1 MVMIELATLADA
13 QSIHQLL
20 TDCDLSISEVLEPG
34 TVYFVARLSEK
45 VVGVCGL
52 EFDGESALLRS
63 VAVDNGMR
71 GRGIARALI
80 DDALRELHCK
90 SIRVLFLFSK
100 DMGAYFENLGWVEV
114 PVGEAADALRQ
125 APQVKRYDRTGWYIN
140 ERAFRLYLTDDIR
153 GSLC

>member
-52 EFDGESALLRS
+52 EFDGESA
-63 VAVDNGMR
+63 
-71 GRGIARALI
+71 
-80 DDALRELHCK
+80 
-90 SIRVLFLFSK
+90 
-100 DMGAYFENLGWVEV
+100 
-114 PVGEAADALRQ
+114 
-125 APQVKRYDRTGWYIN
+125 
-140 ERAFRLYLTDDIR
+140 
-153 GSLC
+153 

>member
-1 MVMIELATLADA
+1 
-13 QSIHQLL
+13 
-20 TDCDLSISEVLEPG
+20 
-34 TVYFVARLSEK
+34 
-45 VVGVCGL
+45 
-52 EFDGESALLRS
+52 LRS